1 MISGRAY
8 RRGSLDPDP
17 VEPSAAATFAGD
29 GEWCWFDVVD
39 PTTADLQT
47 LQRELG
53 LHPLAAED
61 ARHRQ
66 QRPKVE
72 LFDDHAFVV
81 LRPLTVTSSGDIA
94 ETEVHAFVSAT
105 WIVTLRFTPAFDL
118 EPVVHRWE
126 ASGGTVAG
134 GSTGYALY
142 VLVDEVADGY
152 LSVVERL
159 EDRADDLEDLVFG
172 REAISGDEQR
182 ALQTRILRLRRD
194 VVRLRRFAMPLR
206 QALDLVHEEPWLV
219 GGELLPYYRDVSE
232 HLLRSVELADNV
244 RESLT
249 TILEVRTAQAANQL
263 NETTK
268 RLTAWAGIVLVP
280 TLIAG
285 IYGMNFDHMPELGWQ
300 VGYPLAL
307 GLMVGS
313 AVLLYVVFKR
323 NDWL

>member
-1 MISGRAY
+1 VITGRVY
-8 RRGSLDPDP
+8 RGGTLEPDP
-17 VEPSAAATFAGD
+17 VEPSAVATFAGD
-29 GEWCWFDVVD
+29 GAWCWFDVVD
-39 PTTADLQT
+39 PTVVDLQT

-53 LHPLAAED
+53 LHPLAVED

-72 LFDDHAFVV
+72 LFEDHAFVV
-81 LRPLTVTSSGDIA
+81 LRPLTVAGSGDVA

-105 WIVTLRFTPAFDL
+105 WIVTLRFTPVFDL
-118 EPVVHRWE
+118 APVVHRWE
-126 ASGGTVAG
+126 SGGSLGG
-134 GSTGYALY
+134 GSTGFALY

-172 REAISGDEQR
+172 REAIYGEEQR
-182 ALQTRILRLRRD
+182 VIQTKILRLRRD

-219 GGELLPYYRDVSE
+219 GGELLPYYRDVAE

-244 RESLT
+244 RDSLT
-249 TILEVRTAQAANQL
+249 TILEVRTAQSANQL

-268 RLTAWAGIVLVP
+268 KLTAWAGIILVP

-285 IYGMNFDHMPELGWQ
+285 IYGMNFDHMPELAWQ
-300 VGYPLAL
+300 VGYPFAL
-307 GLMVGS
+307 GLMAAS
-313 AVLLYVVFKR
+313 AIILYVVFKR